1 MYSTYLGGKALDS
14 VNAIAVDSNGN
25 AYAAGNTTSP
35 DFPITSGAFQPDIGY
50 SFYDYPQQNAF
61 VTELNSAGSSLFYST
76 FLGGGISLGALADMG
91 DGANGIAV
99 DGQGMVYVTGMACT
113 GDFPTT
119 AGAFEPQNL
128 DGEIDAECTA
138 FLTKMNPAPNMPLLY
153 STFFGGTGDGDAG
166 DDFYGEGANA
176 LAISPA
182 AQCTTIAEALAA
194 FSNLAPNLVL
204 LDYDLGEEQGFA
216 LLVEIRNRQYDAKV
230 LMVTAGMSQVAAVSA
245 LDAGALG
252 IFLKHSSHEQ
262 LLSAIHRIAA
272 GETWIDPLAL
282 RTLVSG
288 RQPSAKN
295 REGARALTIRQK
307 EVMRGILD
315 GFTNKEIGLSLKMS
329 ESSIKAVIQEL
340 FQKAGVRTRSQLV
353 RIVIEKHSAD
363 WLKLDVEG

>member
-1 MYSTYLGGKALDS
+1 MNEIRILS
-14 VNAIAVDSNGN
+14 VD
-25 AYAAGNTTSP
+25 
-35 DFPITSGAFQPDIGY
+35 DH
-50 SFYDYPQQNAF
+50 
-61 VTELNSAGSSLFYST
+61 SLFRQ
-76 FLGGGISLGALADMG
+76 SLSRLLE
-91 DGANGIAV
+91 
-99 DGQGMVYVTGMACT
+99 
-113 GDFPTT
+113 TT
-119 AGAFEPQNL
+119 PY
-128 DGEIDAECTA
+128 IRVV
-138 FLTKMNPAPNMPLLY
+138 
-153 STFFGGTGDGDAG
+153 
-166 DDFYGEGANA
+166 
-176 LAISPA
+176 

-204 LDYDLGEEQGFA
+204 LDYDLGEEQGSA

-329 ESSIKAVIQEL
+329 ESSIKAAIQEL